1 MSTMKSSLFLRPTVF
16 SFLLHIA
23 PRPLFFDCGFSLW
36 LPNAYLSPLPYLSK
50 VTITGFPSW
59 EETLINIYNLWGPL
73 SHTLAHTHTHT
84 HTTIQPVCHSHTK
97 PYRDRVHKHTH
108 THTHTHTR
116 AHFTTPTCPL
126 LFLTHDRRASKSR
139 GMTDRQTH
147 RRIIIRAS
155 PSGWVVWR

>member
-1 MSTMKSSLFLRPTVF
+1 MVTVMSTMKSSLFLRPTVF
-16 SFLLHIA
+16 SFLLHIS
-23 PRPLFFDCGFSLW
+23 PLPPFLDCGFSLW

-73 SHTLAHTHTHT
+73 SHTHSHTLAHI
-84 HTTIQPVCHSHTK
+84 HTTIQLVCNSHTK
-97 PYRDRVHKHTH
+97 PYRDRAHKHTR
-108 THTHTHTR
+108 T
-116 AHFTTPTCPL
+116 HFTTPTCPL